1 MAHHPHS
8 AGPPPLD
15 HATLPP
21 RSHHHHSSH
30 HPPPPPQHAAPPP
43 NGVPPHLPP
52 PPSSHTPRH
61 AHPPPPPPPS
71 GGPPPQQPP
80 PAAANGSGPMQVS
93 PAASHHR
100 PPTAGAR
107 PSSVRGGAGAR
118 SGFTSASLQRLA
130 QSNEE
135 TWILLGNLAE
145 QMNDPDRAE
154 NAYENALRHNPESER
169 ALTQVASI
177 ARSRDDFG
185 KAIEFFQRALDVRQE
200 NGEVWS
206 ALGHCYLMQDDLQK
220 AYAAYQQALY
230 HLPNPKDPKLWY
242 GIGILYDRYGSLDN
256 AEEAFSSV
264 LRMDANFEK
273 AEEILFRL
281 GIIYKQQQKYSE
293 SLDCF
298 DRILRNP
305 PAPLANLDIWFQIG
319 HVYEQAKNY
328 EQAKEAYERVL
339 ADSPNHAKVLQ
350 QLGWLYHQ
358 PGSSFVNQDM
368 AIQCLTKSLEAD
380 SGDAQ
385 SWYLLGRAYMAVQKY
400 QKAYEAYQQAVYRDG
415 RNPTFWCSIGVLY
428 YNINQYRDAL
438 DAYSRAIRINPYIP
452 EVWFDLGSLYE
463 SCNNQISDAIDAYAR
478 AADLDPNNQ
487 VIKSRLRLLKD
498 VQANGGTMP
507 AAPGPQD
514 VHPTAYASGH
524 GPPSMLMGAAGSGG
538 SGPGH
543 QPPQHPHAHSR
554 SNSRSRPSN
563 GVDHPMNGGATR
575 DLPAP
580 SPSMRGGRRSAEYG
594 RHPADEPFHGGAP
607 PPLNIDDSAPRRGS
621 GGHAPLAPMDVD
633 RRDDS
638 RRYPP
643 PEGRD
648 RSTNGPPPPPL
659 HHPVPQP
666 PIHGISDMAPPPPSG
681 RDALPSMNSRAP
693 YDPHDGPRGRRSP
706 PDESP
711 RSGNRRPAMS
721 PPPSTPYNHQSAP
734 YSRSSSN
741 FPPTPQGL
749 PPPITS
755 AHHGLPYDRGTAT
768 STAAN
773 ERHDPPWERR
783 HARNDSRNGMVDQPR
798 EFRSPAPPSNGPPSS
813 AAYPPP
819 HAARPPSAHSY
830 DRRVPSPHV
839 SRSEYP
845 DRRDARSPPYPPSS
859 SYWAQQH
866 SPPQG
871 HPAAPRRPSPP
882 PAPPSSAP
890 PSRRYDPR
898 YDGEAPRREGWD
910 RDRDVPASRHS
921 EGPPP
926 PLQQQQ
932 PPPPLHHPH
941 HATSG
946 RVDRSY
952 NGTPELGSKSN
963 GVPPPSSMSKPPPLE
978 SATQSAYMRDRGSES
993 PPPTGTGRA
1002 TAEPAKERKKRG
1014 GAKERDDAGTPK
1026 PVKEK
1031 KERKQP
1037 SKRGAGIKQG
1047 LVEQESD
1054 SRGSVAPMPE
1064 PQQLPPAPPFKAP
1077 SAHKTSPPQWTHS
1090 HSGTTTPSAPPPPPH
1105 VHRPSRSV
1113 DEDYDE
1119 EPEREDGHGGAAAA
1133 LMGLAAGNG
1142 RSIPPPP
1149 TRTVSGGRLDHILN
1163 GSGPPSRSPTIS
1175 TRGPIDRVRSPPP
1188 GRSGTPLKRGA
1199 SSDETMEGERKRSR
1213 IDSNGSSSA
1222 ASSPPVPSKLNSILS
1237 PTEQSSRGPPYSSQS
1252 RRASLDTRSDTQS
1265 RRSWADVEHERKV
1278 SSTSPSQNK
1287 PRSAPISPHALPPIA
1302 TLSDSPSSPSA
1313 SKGPARPG
1321 SPMHVDVP
1329 RVPSPVAESA

>member
-1 MAHHPHS
+1 MAHPHHS

-61 AHPPPPPPPS
+61 AHPPPPPPPGPS

-93 PAASHHR
+93 PATSHHR

-293 SLDCF
+293 SLECF

-524 GPPSMLMGAAGSGG
+524 GPP
-538 SGPGH
+538 
-543 QPPQHPHAHSR
+543 
-554 SNSRSRPSN
+554 
-563 GVDHPMNGGATR
+563 
-575 DLPAP
+575 
-580 SPSMRGGRRSAEYG
+580 
-594 RHPADEPFHGGAP
+594 
-607 PPLNIDDSAPRRGS
+607 
-621 GGHAPLAPMDVD
+621 
-633 RRDDS
+633 
-638 RRYPP
+638 
-643 PEGRD
+643 
-648 RSTNGPPPPPL
+648 
-659 HHPVPQP
+659 
-666 PIHGISDMAPPPPSG
+666 
-681 RDALPSMNSRAP
+681 
-693 YDPHDGPRGRRSP
+693 
-706 PDESP
+706 
-711 RSGNRRPAMS
+711 
-721 PPPSTPYNHQSAP
+721 
-734 YSRSSSN
+734 
-741 FPPTPQGL
+741 
-749 PPPITS
+749 
-755 AHHGLPYDRGTAT
+755 
-768 STAAN
+768 
-773 ERHDPPWERR
+773 
-783 HARNDSRNGMVDQPR
+783 NDSRNGMVDQPR
-798 EFRSPAPPSNGPPSS
+798 EFRSPAPPSNGPPPSS

-819 HAARPPSAHSY
+819 HAARPPSSHSY

-839 SRSEYP
+839 SRAEYP
-845 DRRDARSPPYPPSS
+845 ERRDARSPPYSS
-859 SYWAQQH
+859 APYWGSQH

-871 HPAAPRRPSPP
+871 HPAPRRPSPP
-882 PAPPSSAP
+882 PPPSSA

-898 YDGEAPRREGWD
+898 YDGEPPRREGWD
-910 RDRDVPASRHS
+910 RDRDVPASRRS

-932 PPPPLHHPH
+932 PPPLHHQH
-941 HATSG
+941 HATSE

-952 NGTPELGSKSN
+952 NGTPEYPSKSN
-963 GVPPPSSMSKPPPLE
+963 GVAPPSSMSKPPPLE
-978 SATQSAYMRDRGSES
+978 SATANWRPRGSES
-993 PPPTGTGRA
+993 PPPTGTGSTRA
-1002 TAEPAKERKKRG
+1002 TAEPPKERKKRG
-1014 GAKERDDAGTPK
+1014 GAKEKEDAGTPK

-1037 SKRGAGIKQG
+1037 SKRGAGMKQG
-1047 LVEQESD
+1047 LVEQETD

-1077 SAHKTSPPQWTHS
+1077 SAHKTSPPQWTTHS
-1090 HSGTTTPSAPPPPPH
+1090 NSGTTTPSVPPPAAH

-1119 EPEREDGHGGAAAA
+1119 EGTEREDGHGGAAAA

-1142 RSIPPPP
+1142 RPVPPLP
-1149 TRTVSGGRLDHILN
+1149 TRTVSNGRLESLLN
-1163 GSGPPSRSPTIS
+1163 GGSGGPPSRSPTIP

-1222 ASSPPVPSKLNSILS
+1222 ASSPPVSSKLNSILS
-1237 PTEQSSRGPPYSSQS
+1237 PTEPSSRGPPFNTQS
-1252 RRASLDTRSDTQS
+1252 RRASLDTRSDSQS
-1265 RRSWADVEHERKV
+1265 RRSWAEVEHERKV

-1287 PRSAPISPHALPPIA
+1287 PRSAPISPHGLPPIA
-1302 TLSDSPSSPSA
+1302 TLNESPSPSS
-1313 SKGPARPG
+1313 KGPVRPA